1 MTSLKTVPR
10 FMAYAVTTAVRH
22 PRTVIRYYY
31 CPDCG
36 VNIPLNATEC
46 PRCGL
51 EVGHSPELRKT
62 SPVPW
67 WGAMLVII
75 VGIAAWVTGS
85 CLNVAGLDEAGRAL
99 VYIPLGSL
107 FGMSVAT

>member
-10 FMAYAVTTAVRH
+10 FMAYAVSTAVRH
-22 PRTVIRYYY
+22 PRTPIQYYY

-36 VNIPLNATEC
+36 VNISGNASEC
-46 PRCGL
+46 PGCGHV
-51 EVGHSPELRKT
+51 VGHSPELRKT
-62 SPVPW
+62 SPIPW
-67 WGAMLVII
+67 WGSILVII
-75 VGIAAWVTGS
+75 VGVASWVAGA

-107 FGMSVAT
+107 FGMSLAR